1 MKKIISLMLIL
12 SMSAALC
19 ACGGSET
26 KNESGNSSSGQGTV
40 ADEPT
45 YGGSVT
51 VGMTQDLVSLDPHV
65 TTDAGTKN
73 VVFNIYEGLVK
84 ATSDGDLEPAVASD
98 YAISDDAKTYTFT
111 LREGITFHDGSAVT
125 VDDVKYSIERYAEI
139 QGEST
144 ALFYLDDVEIV
155 DDSTVELHLS
165 EANSELL
172 AELTVAIIPESNDDT
187 EGNPIGTG
195 PFKVASYS
203 AGQNIVLEK
212 NEDYWKTGYPYL
224 DEVTFKFDADVDTAF
239 MELQGGT
246 IDILNYLT
254 ADQVT
259 SLGDEFTIVTGSM
272 NLVHALYLN
281 NDYGPLQDVRVRQA
295 ICYAVDREEI
305 NEFLF
310 GGASTII
317 GSSMIPSIKK
327 YYNEETAG
335 TYDYNIE
342 TAKSL
347 LEEAGYADGF
357 DLEITV
363 PSAYSQHVSTA
374 EIIVEQLAKVGINAT
389 INQVEWTTWLSDT
402 YTDRNY
408 EATVVGVDATLV
420 PGDWF
425 SRYYSTAGNNFVNY
439 SSEEFDTLFDA
450 AQATID
456 EDEKIDLYKQIQQL
470 LADDAA
476 SVYIEDPADFVAVN
490 SKLAGYLF
498 YPVSA
503 QDMSTVYYVEQ
514 Q

>member
-1 MKKIISLMLIL
+1 MKRIL
-12 SMSAALC
+12 SLVMILIMSAALC
-19 ACGGSET
+19 ACGGGET
-26 KNESGNSSSGQGTV
+26 DTGNSNSSSEQETV
-40 ADEPT
+40 AGEPT

-84 ATSDGDLEPAVASD
+84 ATSDGDLEPAVASE
-98 YAISDDAKTYTFT
+98 YTISDDAKTYTFT

-125 VDDVKYSIERYAEI
+125 VNDIKYSIERYAEI

-144 ALFYLDDVEIV
+144 ALFYLEEVVIIDDE
-155 DDSTVELHLS
+155 TVELHLS

-172 AELTVAIIPESNDDT
+172 AELTVAIIPESNDDP

-195 PFKVASYS
+195 PFKVSSYT

-212 NEDYWKTGYPYL
+212 NESYWKSGYPYL
-224 DEVTFKFDADVDTAF
+224 DEVTFKFVADVDTAF
-239 MELQGGT
+239 MELQAGT

-254 ADQVT
+254 ADQV
-259 SLGDEFTIVTGSM
+259 SALGDEFTIVTGSM

-281 NDYGPLQDVRVRQA
+281 NDYEPLADEKVRQA
-295 ICYAVDREEI
+295 LCYAVDRDEI
-305 NEFLF
+305 NDFLF
-310 GGASTII
+310 GGASQLI

-327 YYNEETAG
+327 YYNENTAD
-335 TYDYNIE
+335 TYEYNVE
-342 TAKSL
+342 KAKEL

-363 PSAYSQHVSTA
+363 PSSYSQHVSTA
-374 EIIVEQLAKVGINAT
+374 EIIVEQLAEVGINAT
-389 INQVEWTTWLSDT
+389 ISQVEWSTWLSDV

-408 EATVVGVDATLV
+408 EATVIGVDGTLV
-420 PGDWF
+420 PGQWF

-439 SSEEFDTLFDA
+439 SSEEFDELYDA

-456 EDEKIDLYKQIQQL
+456 EDEKVELYNQIQQL
-470 LADDAA
+470 LADDAV

-490 SKLAGYLF
+490 SELAGYEF

-503 QDMSTVYYVEQ
+503 QDMSTVYYKE
-514 Q
+514 

>member
-1 MKKIISLMLIL
+1 MKKILSLILIL

-19 ACGGSET
+19 ACGGGETESE
-26 KNESGNSSSGQGTV
+26 NSNSSSGQETV
-40 ADEPT
+40 EGEPT

-98 YAISDDAKTYTFT
+98 YTISDDAMTYTFT
-111 LREGITFHDGSAVT
+111 LRDGIVFHDGSAVT
-125 VDDVKYSIERYAEI
+125 VSDIKYSIERYAEI

-144 ALFYLDDVEIV
+144 ALFNLKDVEII
-155 DDSTVELHLS
+155 DDNTVELHLN

-172 AELTVAIIPESNDDT
+172 AELTLAIIPESNDDP

-195 PFKVASYS
+195 PFKVTSYS

-212 NEDYWKTGYPYL
+212 NDNYWKTGYPYL
-224 DEVTFKFDADVDTAF
+224 DEVTFKFTADVDTAF
-239 MELQGGT
+239 MELQSGT

-254 ADQVT
+254 ADQVAA
-259 SLGDEFTIVTGSM
+259 LGSEFTIITGSM

-281 NDYGPLQDVRVRQA
+281 NDYEPLQNENVRKA
-295 ICYAVDREEI
+295 LCYAVDRDEI
-305 NEFLF
+305 NNFLF
-310 GGASTII
+310 DGASTLI

-327 YYNEETAG
+327 YYNEDTAD
-335 TYDYNIE
+335 TYEYNVE
-342 TAKSL
+342 TAKTL

-363 PSAYSQHVSTA
+363 PSSYSQHVNTA
-374 EIIVEQLAKVGINAT
+374 EIIVEQLAKIGVNAT
-389 INQVEWTTWLSDT
+389 IKQVEWSTWLSDV

-408 EATVVGVDATLV
+408 EATVIGVDATLV

-425 SRYYSTAGNNFVNY
+425 SRYYSTAEYNFINY
-439 SSEEFDTLFDA
+439 SSEQFDKLFDA

-503 QDMSTVYYVEQ
+503 QDMSTVYYVE
-514 Q
+514 